1 MSELLQQINLSYLA
15 CEKESPSVIRDKAP
29 ELPGVGFHPRIEVEV
44 LRKDL
49 LKGEYIGE
57 SEGEI
62 LRNWLEKSKK
72 NLFGYWQE
80 YIDQRLVLPIELD
93 FAEVEGQKRVVSK
106 GIKDATWIDSVSE
119 WERNGSI
126 KDSAMKIEEFLLGSP
141 PNSAAVLVS
150 PCGREYPDTQT
161 YIYWINPDG
170 EIDAMTIRTDPN
182 LEDNESFLLNSD
194 TDFSPE
200 TNMPLDLKVEKI
212 IRNPLF
218 LRSFGNFGFSP
229 ESIIETIRQ
238 TKNTPGAFKDKGF
251 EKLFSDFKSRFDVL
265 EAGRSIK
272 VVIDEF
278 CSFCRK
284 IAKEH
289 SFMFNDEAFI
299 KIQEK
304 LGETVLKM
312 SYIKRHLQGRGLDQA
327 VIAYRLH
334 HLRDQDYENELR
346 HLQTIPGCA
355 GGGLGNYVSNGLGL
369 REIAGGLGVE
379 DQYGSLE
386 FKCPNPSC
394 RATIS
399 RPFGQLISNCPHCG
413 ANVRC

>member
-1 MSELLQQINLSYLA
+1 MSELLHQINLSYLA
-15 CEKESPSVIRDKAP
+15 SEEEPPTVIRDKAS

-49 LKGEYIGE
+49 LKGDSVGE
-57 SEGEI
+57 SKEEI
-62 LRNWLEKSKK
+62 LRNWLEKSKR
-72 NLFGYWQE
+72 NLSGYWQE
-80 YIDQRLVLPIELD
+80 YIDQKLVLPIEIE

-106 GIKDATWIDSVSE
+106 GIKNATWIDSVSE
-119 WERNGSI
+119 RERNGSI
-126 KDSAMKIEEFLLGSP
+126 KDSARKIEEFLLASP
-141 PNSAAVLVS
+141 PNSTAVLVS
-150 PCGREYPDTQT
+150 PGGREYPDTQT
-161 YIYWINPDG
+161 YIYCINSDG

-194 TDFSPE
+194 TNFSPE
-200 TNMPLDLKVEKI
+200 TNIPLDLRVEKI

-238 TKNTPGAFKDKGF
+238 TKGAQGAFKDKGF
-251 EKLFSDFKSRFDVL
+251 EKLFSDFKKRFDVL
-265 EAGRSIK
+265 EAGHSIK

-278 CSFCRK
+278 CSFCHK
-284 IAKEH
+284 LAKEH
-289 SFMFNDEAFI
+289 SFVFSDEAFG
-299 KIQEK
+299 KIEGK

-327 VIAYRLH
+327 VITYRLH
-334 HLRDQDYENELR
+334 NLRSQDYENELR

-355 GGGLGNYVSNGLGL
+355 GGGLGNYVNNGLGL
-369 REIAGGLGVE
+369 REIAGGLGME

-386 FKCPNPSC
+386 FRCDKCGGAN
-394 RATIS
+394 S
-399 RPFGQLISNCPHCG
+399 RPFGHLISNCQHCG
-413 ANVRC
+413 ADVRC